1 MNVRDY
7 ATSLF
12 LELQNIRRQLDAFED
27 LEDFDE
33 SVSIAQEISSDLDSL
48 AGELDS
54 VFELGMDE
62 E

>member
-7 ATSLF
+7 AASLF
-12 LELQNIRRQLDAFED
+12 LELQNIRRQLDRFEG
-27 LEDFDE
+27 LGDFNE
-33 SVSIAQEISSDLDSL
+33 AIFVAQQISSDLDSL